1 MTKSYTTKQGDTWD
15 YIAYTH
21 YGDERMMHEL
31 INANYEYKLTSV
43 FSAGVTLVLPDLEDK
58 IAVSMKPPWMQ

>member
-15 YIAYTH
+15 CISYMH
-21 YGDERMMHEL
+21 YGNEFMMHEL
-31 INANYEYKLTSV
+31 IAANCEHKLTSV